1 MKKLKTFLPLNTGV
15 ANRVNNNDTNPPME
29 PQVGFKL
36 CLHAGGSAGDGTN
49 GNDPELHVQ
58 LIGARHLPSSF
69 GLKSVEGYMV
79 KVKLFPGAMKFD
91 SGIQTTSWPTFD
103 ETFRFPLVDSHKSSF
118 RVKKNEKPKDVP
130 TQSLPEKFFNGKF
143 VVFTVFA
150 LLELP
155 PGYTSTLKSKTMT
168 FIRQGSQRL
177 KDKPVIGK
185 LVKDIEPATD
195 RHTNFDQKQNLK
207 LLTTSESQ
215 RNLGSVTYFLDSR
228 SFASVQKGGS
238 GSRNGSGGT
247 YATEELWLPVK
258 DITVTQP
265 SAESRITVSVAT
277 RGEVEVTLQLCD
289 YTEVHIDTKHT
300 SREDCSFNIDG
311 PYSSPPTS
319 PLSLCSTS
327 SDGPKATPFESQRA
341 YCNGSPVPTT
351 TSHKNRFSFDVRKI
365 VRSVKNKDKNQRG
378 LCLKISTAKVRCS
391 IRVKEG
397 FEEIAE
403 KVYLKTTVLEHQ
415 ILTASWKSEPFRP
428 ALSSRWNADDCTLVV
443 PLCGETTLDNL
454 SIKIGLAAKSK
465 VGKKIR
471 LGTVFLGPM
480 ARQSNPTMDDQWRKM
495 IEYKGSPISV
505 WHRFEED
512 A

>member
-1 MKKLKTFLPLNTGV
+1 MKKLKTFLPLNAP
-15 ANRVNNNDTNPPME
+15 ANRLNNNDTTNGPIE

-36 CLHAGGSAGDGTN
+36 CLHAGAANGSAGDCTN

-91 SGIQTTSWPTFD
+91 SNIQTTSWPTFD

-118 RVKKNEKPKDVP
+118 RVKKNEKQKDVP

-195 RHTNFDQKQNLK
+195 RHANFDQKQNLK
-207 LLTTSESQ
+207 MLTTSESQ

-228 SFASVQKGGS
+228 SFASVPKGGGF

-265 SAESRITVSVAT
+265 SAESRITVAT

-289 YTEVHIDTKHT
+289 YTEVHIDTKHS

-311 PYSSPPTS
+311 
-319 PLSLCSTS
+319 L
-327 SDGPKATPFESQRA
+327 
-341 YCNGSPVPTT
+341 
-351 TSHKNRFSFDVRKI
+351 
-365 VRSVKNKDKNQRG
+365 
-378 LCLKISTAKVRCS
+378 RC
-391 IRVKEG
+391 
-397 FEEIAE
+397 
-403 KVYLKTTVLEHQ
+403 
-415 ILTASWKSEPFRP
+415 
-428 ALSSRWNADDCTLVV
+428 
-443 PLCGETTLDNL
+443 
-454 SIKIGLAAKSK
+454 
-465 VGKKIR
+465 
-471 LGTVFLGPM
+471 
-480 ARQSNPTMDDQWRKM
+480 
-495 IEYKGSPISV
+495 
-505 WHRFEED
+505 
-512 A
+512 